1 MQRSLLGNR
10 QGESHAIPVT
20 DRMPVLPDHKDIP
33 GRYLDHEKSPGRN
46 DLSEIKPAY
55 LGALMCLWTDE
66 GIDEMLGKFG
76 NIDGMK
82 LIELG
87 RCAGLEPS
95 TMTGLIDRMERDG
108 LLHRSNDPHDRRAQI
123 AMLTEKGIMVRS
135 RVLAAMDEMF
145 REAFTGIDA
154 EKLETV
160 KEVLRKIMANA
171 NKG

>member
-1 MQRSLLGNR
+1 MKYLAPTECPFYLITKSSLAVT
-10 QGESHAIPVT
+10 AI
-20 DRMPVLPDHKDIP
+20 MKKILA
-33 GRYLDHEKSPGRN
+33 RN
-46 DLSEIKPAY
+46 GLSEIKPAY
-55 LGALMCLWTDE
+55 LGVLMCLWTDE

-76 NIDGMK
+76 SIDGMR

-108 LLHRSNDPHDRRAQI
+108 LVHRSNDPHDRRAQQ
-123 AMLTEKGIMVRS
+123 ATLTKKGIQVRTN
-135 RVLAAMDEMF
+135 VLAAMDEMF
-145 REAFTGIDA
+145 REAFTGIDP

-160 KEVLRKIMANA
+160 KDVLRKILANA